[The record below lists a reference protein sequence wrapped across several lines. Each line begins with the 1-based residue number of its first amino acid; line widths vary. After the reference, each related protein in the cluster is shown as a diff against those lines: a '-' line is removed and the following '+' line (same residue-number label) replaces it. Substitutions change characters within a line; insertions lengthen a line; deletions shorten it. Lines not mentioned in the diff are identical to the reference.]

1 MNYSIEDAMEDL
13 DFDDYA
19 DYANEDFVIK
29 SEGEEG
35 YDEENSI
42 LIANLDWAPMPESIS
57 WQDPN
62 FSKDLVSRLKGISE
76 ESFAKEVQNWQ
87 DAISLLPIYDELE
100 IRNEV
105 RKWDIAIPTKDDY
118 DFESFSASYALQVQY
133 RNRLTEIMSVVFAHY
148 EMISQAHKNLRE
160 MAIKLSTGTAKDKEA
175 NAAFTVHPFVIP
187 MTNSKRLLTYLE
199 QYLKNI
205 EFAASQMDRILR
217 EHQALSRINQSFN
230 NEGMSNLFAK
240 DKTPMN
246 KGNATVRTRNSR
258 I

>member
-1 MNYSIEDAMEDL
+1 MGI
-13 DFDDYA
+13 FDEYEEYD
-19 DYANEDFVIK
+19 DPEFVIK
-29 SEGEEG
+29 TEEDEDF
-35 YDEENSI
+35 DEENSI
-42 LIANLDWAPMPESIS
+42 LLASLDWAPMPETVS
-57 WQDPN
+57 WKDPN
-62 FSKDLVSRLKGISE
+62 FSKDLVSRLKGVTE
-76 ESFAKEVQNWQ
+76 ESFAKEVQIWQ
-87 DAISLLPIYDELE
+87 DAISLLPYYDEIE

-105 RKWDIAIPTKDDY
+105 RQWDISIPSKDDY
-118 DFESFSASYALQVQY
+118 EFESFSAAYALQVQY
-133 RNRLTEIMSVVFAHY
+133 RNRLTEIMSVIFAHY

-230 NEGMSNLFAK
+230 NEGMSNLFGK

-258 I
+258 IS